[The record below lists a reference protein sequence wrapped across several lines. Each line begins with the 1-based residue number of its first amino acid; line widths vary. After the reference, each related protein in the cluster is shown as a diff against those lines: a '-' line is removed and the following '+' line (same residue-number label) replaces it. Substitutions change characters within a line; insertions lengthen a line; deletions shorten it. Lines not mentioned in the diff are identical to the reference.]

1 MSDPEPQN
9 LNSDGIELPVCPE
22 CQSKQ
27 AHPSRSAY
35 PKDKEKNPRGT
46 ASFWRCFNCGARFLG
61 PLAPERKRRHP
72 DHRDSRDRT
81 LALARAARRWIF
93 PGLVILA
100 TIVAVIYVLD
110 QRDTPAPEII
120 FPDQ

>member
-61 PLAPERKRRHP
+61 PLAPDRKRKYPATRV
-72 DHRDSRDRT
+72 SRNQ
-81 LALARAARRWIF
+81 AIAFSRAARRWIF
-93 PGLVILA
+93 PGLVILV